1 MTTFDDRKDEAE
13 KKYAHDQ
20 QLQFRVVARRNKL
33 LGLWAAEV
41 MGRPEADHASYAQ
54 EVVVADFDEPGDAD
68 VVRKLLADF
77 EAAGMPKD
85 ESEIRGEMERLLEQA
100 KTEIMQE

>member
-13 KKYAHDQ
+13 KKYVHDQ
-20 QLQFRVVARRNKL
+20 QLQFRVIARRNKL

-41 MGRPEADHASYAQ
+41 MGRPESERAGYAQ

-68 VVRKLLADF
+68 VVRKLMADF
-77 EAAGMPKD
+77 EAAGMPKG
-85 ESEIRGEMERLLEQA
+85 ESEIRAEMERLVDQA
-100 KTEIMQE
+100 KSEIMTE

>member
-1 MTTFDDRKDEAE
+1 MTTFNDRKDEAE
-13 KKYAHDQ
+13 KKYVHDQ

-41 MGRPEADHASYAQ
+41 MGRPESERAGYAQ
-54 EVVVADFDEPGDAD
+54 EVVAADFDEPGDAD

-77 EAAGMPKD
+77 EAAGLPKD
-85 ESEIRGEMERLLEQA
+85 ESEIRAEMERLLDQA
-100 KTEIMQE
+100 KSEIMTE

>member
-20 QLQFRVVARRNKL
+20 QLQFRIVARRNKL
-33 LGLWAAEV
+33 LGLWAAEA
-41 MGRPEADHASYAQ
+41 MGRPEAERASYAQ

-68 VVRKLLADF
+68 VVRKLVADF
-77 EAAGMPKD
+77 AAVGMPKG
-85 ESEIRGEMERLLEQA
+85 ESEIRTEMERLLERA
-100 KTEIMQE
+100 KAEIMQE

>member
-13 KKYAHDQ
+13 KKYVHDQ
-20 QLQFRVVARRNKL
+20 QLQFRVIARRNKL

-41 MGRPEADHASYAQ
+41 MGRPEPERAGYAQ
-54 EVVVADFDEPGDAD
+54 EVVAADFDEPGDAD
-68 VVRKLLADF
+68 VVRKLMADF

-85 ESEIRGEMERLLEQA
+85 ESEIRAEMERLLDQA
-100 KTEIMQE
+100 KSQIMTE